1 MFVLL
6 PAIGS
11 SKEESKIQVRLEA
24 VNNGNG
30 NGNGNGVGRGKIRGD
45 LRIKLQGD
53 DADLQLRTRGL
64 DPGDYAIVA
73 TDEMGEEHL
82 IATFTAGSNGSANVR
97 EDLTDTG
104 DGNEAPV
111 DPRGKFVS
119 VRPDGGSAVD
129 DVLGGWVYGHPD
141 DDPPMTKVKELTA
154 LEPNDPSIG
163 GRADARYDMRP
174 NGRGALVISL
184 RGLDQGT
191 YEIWVM
197 DGNTPHMTE
206 LTTNSGGNARVAYST
221 RQRNGNG
228 KSKGHNKR
236 GFLNFDPRRKLIEVT
251 RVNEDTTKT
260 LYFSGLMIAQIEGLN
275 SCTDGVRATAELAA
289 EPPDPTRSGS
299 AVLETESDCET
310 AFQVDVEGLPIATY
324 DLYVDDAMVGQ
335 IEVMDDA
342 GTMRGTVRFDPTPD
356 EADELPLDFEVRV
369 GSVVEVI
376 DMGADPTMD
385 PALLSGVLE

>member
-1 MFVLL
+1 MVRSCSPLRISLAVALMFVLL

-24 VNNGNG
+24 VSNGNG
-30 NGNGNGVGRGKIRGD
+30 NGNGNGVGRGKLRGD

-299 AVLETESDCET
+299 AAPPT
-310 AFQVDVEGLPIATY
+310 ASTWTA
-324 DLYVDDAMVGQ
+324 
-335 IEVMDDA
+335 
-342 GTMRGTVRFDPTPD
+342 RWCVRSRSWTAPARCASTRPPTK
-356 EADELPLDFEVRV
+356 RT
-369 GSVVEVI
+369 SSRS
-376 DMGADPTMD
+376 T
-385 PALLSGVLE
+385 SR